1 MRKESLIYTVLFV
14 FAATFLFTGALSF
27 VHTST
32 ADIVANN
39 ERERYQRAVLAA
51 MGIAAETQTEVFE
64 RYEAVERIEGEGE
77 DIYRATVDGRELI
90 ATPFTGPGVW
100 GAIEGIISV
109 TSDGQRIAGVE
120 ILDQNETPGLGGR
133 VTEDWFLDQFDSERI
148 GDDGGIDLNRGSG
161 DYNPDNAA
169 IDGITGA
176 TGTSRSIHQ
185 IVNNALARLREALA
199 ERV

>member
-14 FAATFLFTGALSF
+14 FAATFVFTGALSF

-32 ADIVANN
+32 ADIVADN

-51 MGIAAETQTEVFE
+51 MGIEPETQAEVFDE
-64 RYEAVERIEGEGE
+64 YETVERLEGG
-77 DIYRATVDGRELI
+77 DAPMYRSTVDGREVI

-109 TSDGQRIAGVE
+109 TADGARIVGVE

-133 VTEDWFLDQFDSERI
+133 VTEDWFLSQFDSEQI
-148 GDDGGIDLNRGSG
+148 GADGEIALNRGSG
-161 DYNPDNAA
+161 DYNPDNSA

-176 TGTSRSIHQ
+176 TGTSRSIHR
-185 IVNNALARLREALA
+185 IVNNALARLREALSQGT
-199 ERV
+199 